1 MLAFGRGQFGSDST
15 VESVL
20 VLTRLPL
27 WVPMWQGEKGS
38 PEKGRV
44 CPSGAPSKSE
54 AREDSVFLRT
64 CQQQAGGGEELGRGE
79 MRDLWS

>member
-1 MLAFGRGQFGSDST
+1 
-15 VESVL
+15 
-20 VLTRLPL
+20 
-27 WVPMWQGEKGS
+27 MWQGEKGS

-64 CQQQAGGGEELGRGE
+64 CQQQAGGGEEPGRGE